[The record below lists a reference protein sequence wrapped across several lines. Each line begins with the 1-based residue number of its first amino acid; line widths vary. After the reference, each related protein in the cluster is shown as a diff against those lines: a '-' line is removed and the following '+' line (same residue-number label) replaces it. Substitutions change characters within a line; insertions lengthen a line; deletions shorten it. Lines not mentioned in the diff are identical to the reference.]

1 MTTPPALTGQ
11 DIGQAA
17 RATNAILEILLA
29 ETGTPFTTWVALNVL
44 ATSGSPQPRDALL
57 QRLTSGLKIAEDIA
71 QAAVADLVSRGYA
84 SEQAVLDLTTEGG
97 ALHGRIRT
105 GIARIT
111 ERLYGGLPEA
121 DLATTRRIL
130 GIVTERANAVLTS
143 QNPPE

>member
-17 RATNAILEILLA
+17 RATNAILEVLLA

-44 ATSGSPQPRDALL
+44 ATSGSPQSRDALL

-105 GIARIT
+105 GIDRVT
-111 ERLYGGLPEA
+111 ERLYGGLPED

-130 GIVTERANAVLTS
+130 AIVTERANSELTS
-143 QNPPE
+143 RD